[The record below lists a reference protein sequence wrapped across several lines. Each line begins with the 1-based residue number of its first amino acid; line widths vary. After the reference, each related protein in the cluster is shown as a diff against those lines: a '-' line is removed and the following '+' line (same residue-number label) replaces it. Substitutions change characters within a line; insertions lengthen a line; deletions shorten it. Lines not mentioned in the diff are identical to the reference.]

1 MQLRA
6 SAQLKGGERL
16 QWVLGTL
23 ITMAP
28 LLGLLGTVTGIMRSF
43 SFVGDEQLA
52 ASKVSGGIAEALI
65 ATACGLSIA
74 ILCLAPY
81 NYFNRC
87 LASFRSELER
97 VINHVELLVQS
108 AKHHG
113 RDLEQFARDRAISLK
128 PARPPQ
134 PQLTA

>member
-1 MQLRA
+1 
-6 SAQLKGGERL
+6 
-16 QWVLGTL
+16 
-23 ITMAP
+23 MAP

-74 ILCLAPY
+74 IICLAPY
-81 NYFNRC
+81 NYFNRK
-87 LASFRSELER
+87 LAEFRAELER
-97 VINHVELLVQS
+97 VINHVELLAES

-113 RDLEQFARDRAISLK
+113 HNLEDFARTQALAVRQIPTTIPPNLPVK
-128 PARPPQ
+128 QPLPANG
-134 PQLTA
+134 